1 LDINGLPQTE
11 EEIDFTDIEEK
22 YKVSFEKG
30 LDTII
35 VVDNAPVVD
44 QSRVAKLLTFIKK
57 IFKNVGEIKENGIFM
72 PMDPEPEPETG
83 KLKSRG
89 LAIKQYDGYPM
100 DKTHYLALNH
110 FTDIEKYSQI
120 EEEYKEP
127 EEEKFVEKEH
137 LRSWLTDPSARDQFV
152 LYHNDDVHIFWNKKK
167 EPPEEVYKRTNW
179 TETYVQWSPLGT
191 YLATFHRQG
200 IALWGGSSWN
210 KITRFYHP
218 NVKLIDFSPNETY
231 LVTWSNE
238 PISLGP
244 NGGPGIPFGPD
255 DEGNQIIIWDV
266 RFGVSLRSFPS
277 TTTSPTGELSSQKI
291 IWPIFKWSP
300 SDKYFARVTQD
311 QQISVYETPEMGL
324 LDKKSIKIEGVMFF
338 EWAPTSEKSKQLG
351 GKKSEEFLLSYWTRE
366 IDNQPAR
373 VTLLKIPSK
382 EVLRIRTLVNV
393 KDVSVSFQII
403 QNKNKYK
410 HIDRHTKTKKST
422 YATLEIFRIREKD
435 IPVEVIEIKDTVIT
449 FAWEPN
455 GERFAI
461 ITTNDPNYGQPGVA
475 SRTNV
480 SLYYLEKPKPGKSS
494 VANFKLIIDRHTK
507 TKKST
512 YATLEIFRIREK
524 DIPVEVIEI
533 KDTVITFAWEPNG
546 ERFAIITTNDPNYGQ
561 PGVASRTNVSLY
573 YLEKPKPGK
582 SSVANF
588 KLIKTLEK
596 KTSNSIFW
604 SPHGRHFVLATLRS
618 QSVFDLEF
626 WDLDFEGFSGERGE
640 SSTKNDPA
648 ASIQLMSTQEHYG
661 VTDIEWDPTGRF
673 VISSS
678 SMWRQGNDNGYT
690 IWDFKGTSLQK
701 HLIDKF
707 KQLLWRPRP
716 KSLLSNE
723 QKQKIKKNLREYSKQ
738 FDEEDTLVQTFVS
751 KEQIAHRRRLMDE
764 WNAWRKRVEKELS
777 EEREKAGFKPTS
789 KHVEENVEIV
799 EEWIEEVV
807 EELEEV
813 IDD

>member
-1 LDINGLPQTE
+1 MPSLDINGLPQTE

-494 VANFKLIIDRHTK
+494 VANFKLI
-507 TKKST
+507 
-512 YATLEIFRIREK
+512 
-524 DIPVEVIEI
+524 
-533 KDTVITFAWEPNG
+533 
-546 ERFAIITTNDPNYGQ
+546 
-561 PGVASRTNVSLY
+561 
-573 YLEKPKPGK
+573 
-582 SSVANF
+582 
-588 KLIKTLEK
+588 KTLEK